1 MRLTNA
7 SPILFSIL
15 VSPTVVLYLREWKGG
30 GTRGRDVRSDE
41 ELVLN
46 IHEMLRELNC
56 YRKQSQLQRQ
66 TQYDRE
72 ELTFQIGVLNRV
84 LDPIGCTQ

>member
-15 VSPTVVLYLREWKGG
+15 VSPTVVLHFHEWKGK
-30 GTRGRDVRSDE
+30 GTGQWDVRSDE

-46 IHEMLRELNC
+46 IDEVFRQLDGYSHQ
-56 YRKQSQLQRQ
+56 YSQGKIKGKPDL
-66 TQYDRE
+66 
-72 ELTFQIGVLNRV
+72 
-84 LDPIGCTQ
+84 

>member
-15 VSPTVVLYLREWKGG
+15 VSPTVVLYFHEWKRK
-30 GTRGRDVRSDE
+30 GTRRWDVRSDE

-46 IHEMLRELNC
+46 IDKVFRQLDGYYRQYSQRKFKDELD
-56 YRKQSQLQRQ
+56 L
-66 TQYDRE
+66 
-72 ELTFQIGVLNRV
+72 
-84 LDPIGCTQ
+84 